1 MNYRYWLCLVVLV
14 SPAGA
19 QSLASLVSEA
29 LQNNREILAA
39 QKKYEAAR
47 QRPSQAASLP
57 DPTVSVGYTSNGGPW
72 PVDGIGRAVTSN
84 AGVMISQEMPY
95 PGKRKLRGEIAGK
108 EADAEFQEY
117 LSVRLNV
124 ISRLKQSY
132 HELHHAQE
140 AIASIKQSQALLQ
153 TILQISE
160 ARYAVGGASQQDIF
174 KAQTQFSIF
183 AAQLLRYQ
191 QEQTSRQI
199 EIDALLN
206 RPPGGAIEVTDEIA
220 PKPLPMSL
228 DEMLRRARMQSPMLA
243 REQKLVERGELA
255 GNLARKEYDPD
266 YTVSGGYFNQGG
278 MPPMWQFRVDF
289 RLPAWFWSKQRA
301 AVNEQTFALSDARHA
316 YEAADIDIQARI
328 RDNYTMA
335 DTALRLMDVYQKSV
349 IPEARLALE
358 SSLASYRTGAV
369 GFLSVFSNFMSVVD
383 YELMYHEELMQFYVA
398 VARLEEL
405 TSVEID
411 R

>member
-1 MNYRYWLCLVVLV
+1 MFAC
-14 SPAGA
+14 PAGA
-19 QSLASLVSEA
+19 QTLTSLVNEA

-95 PGKRKLRGEIAGK
+95 PGKRKLRGKIAGK

-117 LSVRLNV
+117 LSVRLNL
-124 ISRLKQSY
+124 ISRVKQAY

-140 AIASIKQSQALLQ
+140 AIASVKQSQALLQ

-191 QEQTSRQI
+191 QEQTTKQI
-199 EIDALLN
+199 ELNALLN
-206 RPPGGAIEVTDEIA
+206 RPPGEPIEAADEIA

-228 DEMLRRARMQSPMLA
+228 DQMLAHARTQSPMLS
-243 REQKLVERGELA
+243 REQKLVERSQLA
-255 GNLARKEYDPD
+255 ANLARKDYDPD

-278 MPPMWQFRVDF
+278 MPPMWQFRMDF
-289 RLPAWFWSKQRA
+289 RLPAWFWGKQRA
-301 AVNEQTFALSDARHA
+301 AVAEQTFALSDARHS
-316 YEAADIDIQARI
+316 YEAAGVDLQARI
-328 RDNYTMA
+328 RENYTVA
-335 DTALRLMDVYQKSV
+335 DTALRLTDLYQKSV

-358 SSLASYRTGAV
+358 SSLASYRTGNV
-369 GFLSVFSNFMSVVD
+369 DFLSVFSNFMNVVD
-383 YELMYHEELMQFYVA
+383 YDLMYHEELMQFYVA

-405 TSVEID
+405 ANVEID